1 MSPKQSASPLSTPL
15 ARALDQNDT
24 AKETMEQA
32 ADELMVINTVLKQ
45 EIPDPLQTG
54 EVAQALRKT
63 DEIERRIQES
73 ADELA
78 QVHQVLAQEI
88 GARVDLERELVATKI
103 ALAQARGQRLHEV
116 EPCSTGGQGGS
127 PRPR

>member
-1 MSPKQSASPLSTPL
+1 
-15 ARALDQNDT
+15 
-24 AKETMEQA
+24 MEQA

>member
-1 MSPKQSASPLSTPL
+1 MSQKQPASPLSTPL

-54 EVAQALRKT
+54 DVAQALQKT

-88 GARVDLERELVATKI
+88 GKRVALERELAATKL
-103 ALAQARGQRLHEV
+103 ALTRSRARA
-116 EPCSTGGQGGS
+116 
-127 PRPR
+127 